1 MKARDLFFNA
11 PQFSK
16 NKQNYSCSKIF
27 HVDEHGLR
35 TPRQRFVSKISNFWA
50 WADTLGWIFLRHLGY
65 FRPDYLHPFWY
76 SDFLVHVFHIQPLF
90 LQKIKPLYPTPKYL
104 FGSGICICAAKN
116 LRFSLCV
123 FVVRVD
129 EYGKKG
135 CQISRD

>member
-1 MKARDLFFNA
+1 MKRKMKARDLFFNA

-35 TPRQRFVSKISNFWA
+35 TPRQSFISKISNFWA

-65 FRPDYLHPFWY
+65 FRPDHFGTMISLSMF
-76 SDFLVHVFHIQPLF
+76 SIIQPLF
-90 LQKIKPLYPTPKYL
+90 LQKIKYL
-104 FGSGICICAAKN
+104 FGSGIWIWISKN
-116 LRFSLCV
+116 LRFSLHV
-123 FVVRVD
+123 FIVRVE

-135 CQISRD
+135 CQMSRD